1 MMSLRVGDLAPDFTL
16 QAHTGQRVSLAEF
29 RNRKVVVLYF
39 YPKDES
45 AVCTKEACSFRDVYE
60 DFVEAGAMV
69 IGVSSDSI
77 ESHQAFAGEHR
88 LPFVLLADTD
98 GSLRRAYGVQSTLR
112 IVPGRVT
119 YVIDKQGVVRHIFR
133 AQFSAA
139 RHAAEALSMVRH
151 LAEG

>member
-1 MMSLRVGDLAPDFTL
+1 MMSVRAGDIAPDFTL
-16 QAHTGQRVSLAEF
+16 EAHTGQPVSLAEF

-45 AVCTKEACSFRDVYE
+45 AVCTKEACSFRDAYE
-60 DFVEAGAMV
+60 DFVQAGAVV
-69 IGVSSDSI
+69 IGVSSDSL
-77 ESHQAFAGEHR
+77 ESHKAFASGNR

-98 GSLRRAYGVQSTLR
+98 GSLRRSYGVQSTLK

-119 YVIDKQGVVRHIFR
+119 YVIDKKGVVRHIFR

-139 RHAAEALSMVRH
+139 RHVTEAPSMVRR
-151 LAEG
+151 LAQS